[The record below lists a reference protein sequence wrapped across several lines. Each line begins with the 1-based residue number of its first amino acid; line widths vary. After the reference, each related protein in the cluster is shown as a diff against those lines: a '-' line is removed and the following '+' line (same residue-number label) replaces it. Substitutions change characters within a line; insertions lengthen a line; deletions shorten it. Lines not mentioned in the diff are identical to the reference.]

1 MSWGGGEEKKR
12 LSEATAEGLAAYL
25 LILGVRGLAVL
36 VAVVHVLGVGAG
48 VGEALAA
55 LLALEGLLSGV
66 QAPVLRQVVLVLEG
80 LGAHLAGEGAGAC
93 NTGSN
98 VMTQRFNPFAA
109 MMSLQNDQQ
118 KCKL

>member
-1 MSWGGGEEKKR
+1 M
-12 LSEATAEGLAAYL
+12 
-25 LILGVRGLAVL
+25 
-36 VAVVHVLGVGAG
+36 LGVGAG

-80 LGAHLAGEGAGAC
+80 LGAHLAGEGAGTC
-93 NTGSN
+93 NKVSN
-98 VMTQRFNPFAA
+98 VMSQLFNPFTA

-118 KCKL
+118 KCQI

>member
-1 MSWGGGEEKKR
+1 M
-12 LSEATAEGLAAYL
+12 
-25 LILGVRGLAVL
+25 
-36 VAVVHVLGVGAG
+36 LGVGAG

-93 NTGSN
+93 NTVSN
-98 VMTQRFNPFAA
+98 VMTQLFNPFTA

-118 KCKL
+118 KCKILQCHWHVKGFSSKDTAL